1 MMAERVSLEEAVRG
15 IPAGALITF
24 GGFQLNRAPM
34 ALVGELIRQERRGLR
49 VVTLPN
55 PLPIDLLVGA
65 GMVDEAEFGFI
76 GFQFEDGF
84 AVAPNLRR
92 AIQDGALRFR
102 ERDVYE
108 LIQGLR
114 AAAMGLPF
122 LAAPGCERSDYRW
135 ENGTACLSVAD
146 GEEVPVVEPIRPDV
160 ALVHAQE
167 ADRSGN
173 LGITDPYAEPLLARA
188 SARVVATAERIVDR
202 VVSPAVPG
210 ARVSHVVEAPRGAY
224 PTGCHRHYRHDPAHL
239 RGYLKLSSDGRFEE
253 YRRVVESGG
262 ALDALPA
269 GAGDRERDA
278 AGRPGGAELATADR
292 LVVGMA
298 RSIEDGDVVTTGVAS
313 ALPMLAVALARA
325 TRAPRLTYINCVGA
339 VNPRIERA
347 SFTSVDV
354 NLLDA
359 CEARVTLPELFDMA
373 RQGRIDTMFFGAAQV
388 DAEARINLT
397 CIGEYRKPRVK
408 LPGPAGSSSM
418 RAYVPRVVLFVP
430 RHSARTMVPRTDFA
444 TALVSPRN
452 RETLVVTDKALMR
465 LEGGRLRLTSRH
477 AGVEPEDLKAGTGF
491 PLEGD
496 WNAMTPEPTPDEMAA
511 LKKLDPDGLRHRII
525 GGG

>member
-1 MMAERVSLEEAVRG
+1 MAELVSLEEAVRG

-34 ALVGELIRQERRGLR
+34 TLVRELIRQERRGLR

-92 AIQDGALRFR
+92 AIQDGALSFK

-135 ENGTACLSVAD
+135 ENGTVCLSIAD

-160 ALVHAQE
+160 ALIHAQE

-202 VVSPAVPG
+202 VDSPAVSG
-210 ARVSHVVEAPRGAY
+210 ARVSHVVDAPRGAY
-224 PTGCHRHYRHDPAHL
+224 PTGCHRHYRHDAAHL
-239 RGYLKLSSDGRFEE
+239 RAYLKLSSDGRFEE
-253 YRRVVESGG
+253 YRRVIESGS
-262 ALDALPA
+262 LIDAFP
-269 GAGDRERDA
+269 
-278 AGRPGGAELATADR
+278 GRPDDGARATADRAGGAEPAAADR

-298 RSIEDGDVVTTGVAS
+298 RCIEDGDVVTTGVAS

-354 NLLDA
+354 DLLDA

-397 CIGEYRKPRVK
+397 CIGGYRKPRVK

-418 RAYVPRVVLFVP
+418 RAYVPRVLLFVP
-430 RHSARTMVPRTDFA
+430 HHTPRTMVLRVDFA
-444 TALVSPRN
+444 TAMASPRN
-452 RETLVVTDKALMR
+452 RETLLVSDKALMR
-465 LEGGRLRLTSRH
+465 LEGGRLRLASRH
-477 AGVEPEDLKAGTGF
+477 AGVAPDDLRKGTGF

-496 WNAMTPEPTPDEMAA
+496 WSAVTPEPTPDEMAA
-511 LKKLDPDGLRHRII
+511 LGRLDPDGLRHRII

>member
-1 MMAERVSLEEAVRG
+1 MADLVSIEEAVRG

-34 ALVGELIRQERRGLR
+34 ALVRELIRQERRGLR

-84 AVAPNLRR
+84 AVAPNMRR
-92 AIQDGALRFR
+92 AIQEGTLRFR

-135 ENGTACLSVAD
+135 ENGTASLSVAD
-146 GEEVPVVEPIRPDV
+146 GEEVPVVEPIRPDI

-188 SARVVATAERIVDR
+188 SGRVVATAERIVDR
-202 VVSPAVPG
+202 VAAPAVPG
-210 ARVSHVVEAPRGAY
+210 SRVSHVVEAPRGAY
-224 PTGCHRHYRHDPAHL
+224 PTGCHRHYRHDAAHL
-239 RGYLKLSSDGRFEE
+239 RDYLKLSRNTVDRPDG
-253 YRRVVESGG
+253 V
-262 ALDALPA
+262 DP
-269 GAGDRERDA
+269 
-278 AGRPGGAELATADR
+278 ATADR
-292 LVVGMA
+292 LVVCMA
-298 RSIEDGDVVTTGVAS
+298 RAIEDGDVVTTGVAS
-313 ALPMLAVALARA
+313 ALPMLAVAVARA

-354 NLLDA
+354 DLLDA
-359 CEARVTLPELFDMA
+359 CEARITLPELFDMA

-418 RAYVPRVVLFVP
+418 RAYIPRVVLFVP

-452 RETLVVTDKALMR
+452 RETLLVSDKALMR
-465 LEGGRLRLTSRH
+465 LEGGRLRLASRH
-477 AGVEPEDLKAGTGF
+477 AGVEPENLREGTGF
-491 PLEGD
+491 ALEGD

-511 LKKLDPDGLRHRII
+511 LKKLDPDGVRHRII